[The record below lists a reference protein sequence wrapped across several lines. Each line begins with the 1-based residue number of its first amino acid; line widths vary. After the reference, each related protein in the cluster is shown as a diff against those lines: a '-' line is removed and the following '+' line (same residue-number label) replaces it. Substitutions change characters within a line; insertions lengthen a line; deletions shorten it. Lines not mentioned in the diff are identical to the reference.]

1 MQITK
6 NTLYAIAD
14 ICNYS
19 SSCMD
24 DLRELLPLLNIDNKE
39 KESIEDAIITL
50 DNKIYDIR
58 NSQISEL
65 PQHIEEIIKNVENNS
80 RY

>member
-6 NTLYAIAD
+6 KTLYAIAD

-19 SSCMD
+19 SGCMD
-24 DLRELLPLLNIDNKE
+24 DLRELLPLLNIDNRE
-39 KESIEDAIITL
+39 REMVEDAIITL

-58 NSQISEL
+58 NSKISEL
-65 PQHIEEIIKNVENNS
+65 SEHIDDSIKNVENNS